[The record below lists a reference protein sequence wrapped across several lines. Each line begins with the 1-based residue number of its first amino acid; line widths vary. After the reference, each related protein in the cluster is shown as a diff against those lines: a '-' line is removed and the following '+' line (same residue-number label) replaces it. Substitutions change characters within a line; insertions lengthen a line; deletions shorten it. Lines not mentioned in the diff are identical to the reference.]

1 MSEFWLAIVLGVVQ
15 GVAEFLPISSDG
27 HLIIFKALLE
37 RLTGTAGPELESLE
51 MVVALHIGSLFTI
64 TLVFWRELLALRHQ
78 PRLCALIVLATIPVV
93 VVGLCFKKQFELL
106 FNRPIAAGCG
116 LLVTAGFL
124 LLGQKLERCRDT
136 LQTLKPYQALVVGL
150 FQAIAPLPGVSRS
163 GSTIA
168 GGLLSGLTRDT
179 AAQFSFL
186 IAVPA
191 IGGATVLYV
200 KEWIEAGKSQYAPS
214 SLIAGALV
222 SFVVGIFAL
231 RWLIKVI
238 SRRRLHWFAFY
249 CLAAGLATIAWQL
262 LDPPASRATREGTEV
277 TASTDRR

>member
-37 RLTGTAGPELESLE
+37 RLTGSAGPELESLE

-64 TLVFWRELLALRHQ
+64 AVVFWRELLGLLRQ

-93 VVGLCFKKQFELL
+93 VVGLCFKEQFELL

-124 LLGQKLERCRDT
+124 LLGQKLESCRDT

-150 FQAIAPLPGVSRS
+150 FQAVAPLPGVSRS

-168 GGLLSGLTRDT
+168 GGLLTGLTRD
-179 AAQFSFL
+179 ASAQFSFL

-191 IGGATVLYV
+191 IGGATLLYV
-200 KEWIEAGKSQYAPS
+200 KEWIETGRSQYAPS
-214 SLIAGALV
+214 SLVAGALV
-222 SFVVGIFAL
+222 SFVVGLFAL

-238 SRRRLHWFAFY
+238 SRKRLHWFAFY

-262 LDPPASRATREGTEV
+262 VDPPASPTTPQATAV
-277 TASTDRR
+277 TAAADQP